1 MRIIVLG
8 AGEVGF
14 DVAQMLSRE
23 NHDVVVVDEAAE
35 ALESVRSR
43 LDVMTIQGNGTSA
56 EVLSLAGAQSTDLLI
71 AVTSVDEVNVIS
83 CMVADRMGA
92 KVTVARVRSG
102 EFSRRDS
109 VLSASDLGIDLIIH
123 PEDSTADEIVRLI
136 RRASA
141 TDVLNFGNGQLQL
154 IGIRISENSPLLYRS
169 LQDVS
174 MNASNVQFRVMG
186 IQRGLGTIIPRGS
199 ERIHKNDQVFVLVR
213 TEDFSAVAGVFGVS
227 DAKIQDVMILG
238 GTQVGARVASLLSA
252 EKGMRV
258 KLIEPNRLLA
268 EELAANL
275 PGVLVIHGEGSDM
288 DLLATE
294 GITDMDAFIAVKN
307 EEASNLVTC
316 LIAKHLGVNKTVALL
331 STAAYLPISQRIGI
345 DSAVNKK
352 RSVAAEVLRF
362 LRGKHVLSLATVP
375 GLDAE
380 ILELKAAEGSRI
392 TRGPVAEIKMS
403 EGILIGA
410 VVRPSDV
417 AVATGGTVVHGGD
430 RVIVFALPSMIGEV
444 ERLFNGRQR

>member
-23 NHDVVVVDEAAE
+23 NHDVVVVDEAPHP
-35 ALESVRSR
+35 LENVRSR

-56 EVLSLAGAQSTDLLI
+56 EVLKLAGAQSADLII
-71 AVTSVDEVNVIS
+71 AVTSIDEVNVIS
-83 CMVADRMGA
+83 CMLADRMGA

-102 EFSRRDS
+102 EFSGREA
-109 VLSASDLGIDLIIH
+109 VLSAADLGIDLIIH

-141 TDVLNFGNGQLQL
+141 TDVLNFGDGQLQL
-154 IGIRISENSPLLYRS
+154 VGIRIGANSPVLFKS
-169 LQDVS
+169 LEDV
-174 MNASNVQFRVMG
+174 ASAVPDVQFRVMG

-199 ERIHKNDQVFVLVR
+199 ERIHKNDQIFVLVR
-213 TEDFSAVAGVFGVS
+213 TDDFSTVAGVFGVS
-227 DAKIQDVMILG
+227 DAKIQDVMVLG
-238 GTQVGARVASLLSA
+238 GTQVGARVASLLA
-252 EKGMRV
+252 GDRAMRV
-258 KLIEPNRLLA
+258 KLIEPDRARA
-268 EELAANL
+268 EELAAEL
-275 PGVLVIHGEGSDM
+275 PGVLVIHGEGSDI

-307 EEASNLVTC
+307 DEASNLVTC

-380 ILELKAAEGSRI
+380 ILELQAGEGSRI
-392 TRGPVAEIKMS
+392 TRAPVAETKMP

-410 VVRPSDV
+410 VVSPSDV
-417 AVATGGTVVHGGD
+417 SVATGSTIVQTGD
-430 RVIVFALPSMIGEV
+430 RVIVFTLPSMIGDV
-444 ERLFNGRQR
+444 EKLFNGRRR